1 MGAPVVERVV
11 HLLAVVVA
19 AAVVWLATGGLAWPA
34 RALTVVLVVLLP
46 PLAVAQ
52 VGLVESEDVAAHRNA
67 VYLSSAGVHWLLAGV
82 AVWAG
87 LASGFGV
94 DGLGLIALPPLPVLA
109 WSVGTILVLVAVVL
123 VGRALGLRESPLL
136 ACLLPRTGKEKLGF
150 AALAVSAGVCEEVVF
165 RGFLLAALT
174 VATGSAWVAAP
185 LAAGAFGILH
195 AYQRATGVA
204 RAAVLGLLLTVPF
217 LATGS
222 LIPSIIAHVGLDLL
236 AGLWLGRRLV

>member
-11 HLLAVVVA
+11 HVLAVVVA
-19 AAVVWLATGGLAWPA
+19 AAVVWLATGALAWPA

-52 VGLVESEDVAAHRNA
+52 VGMVGEDVASHRNA
-67 VYLSSAGVHWLLAGV
+67 VYLSSAGFHWLLAGV

-87 LASGFGV
+87 LASGFGT
-94 DGLGLIALPPLPVLA
+94 DGLGLVALAPSAVLA
-109 WSVGTILVLVAVVL
+109 WSVGTMLVLVAIVL
-123 VGRALGLRESPLL
+123 AGRALGLRESPLL

-165 RGFLLAALT
+165 RGFLVAALT
-174 VATGSAWVAAP
+174 AATGSVWVAAP

-204 RAAVLGLLLTVPF
+204 RAAVLGFLLTVPF

-222 LIPSIIAHVGLDLL
+222 LIPSIIAHVGLDLF

>member
-11 HLLAVVVA
+11 HVLAVVVA
-19 AAVVWLATGGLAWPA
+19 AAVVWLATGGLGWPA
-34 RALTVVLVVLLP
+34 RALTVVLVVVLP

-52 VGLVESEDVAAHRNA
+52 VGMVGGEDVAAHRNA
-67 VYLSSAGVHWLLAGV
+67 VYLSSAGFHWLLAGV

-87 LASGFGV
+87 LASGFGG
-94 DGLGLIALPPLPVLA
+94 DGLGLVALAPFSVLG
-109 WSVGTILVLVAVVL
+109 WSVGMIPVLVALVL

-136 ACLLPRTGKEKLGF
+136 AGLLPRTGKEKLGF
-150 AALAVSAGVCEEVVF
+150 VALAVSAGICEEVVF
-165 RGFLLAALT
+165 RGFLITALNG
-174 VATGSAWVAAP
+174 AIGSKWGAVLVAA
-185 LAAGAFGILH
+185 GVFGLLH

-222 LIPSIIAHVGLDLL
+222 LIPSIVAHVGVDLL